1 MNKQVFL
8 DKYMEYN
15 RSENTFRIRFTKDFK
30 MDKLAAEDMD
40 EGQFKEIVF
49 FNLRKMRQEFVQDID
64 RLTQKI
70 ARGLYG

>member
-15 RSENTFRIRFTKDFK
+15 RAENTFRIRFTKDFK
-30 MDKLAAEDMD
+30 MDKLVAEDMD

-70 ARGLYG
+70 ARGGFG